1 MNYVCSCGE
10 KYLSDQGRIDCEKSH
25 ARRTTSQIA
34 AVFKHEAEQLQGLLE
49 IANAGTASHIA
60 TIKALEYK
68 LEAALDERRAQAAV
82 IKDLEASNTDLI
94 IEVNE
99 AKGRLDKLT
108 SEQAV
113 LEECERLEAR
123 LDAANAVADAQARR
137 LTEQLEADY
146 AQRIAAESRLDSAV
160 GLLRCLTESFD
171 ENLTR
176 KAAEFVAANTPRVD
190 LESVRGI
197 LAEEPDPLTRCPS
210 CTPEDEFHTI
220 ECAWA
225 SLKRDAAGTI
235 IDERVEIPVVEKRLL
250 KSG

>member
-108 SEQAV
+108 SEQA
-113 LEECERLEAR
+113 LLAECERLEAR

-146 AQRIAAESRLDSAV
+146 AQRIAAESRLDAAL
-160 GLLRCLTESFD
+160 GMLREI
-171 ENLTR
+171 
-176 KAAEFVAANTPRVD
+176 EFFLRGHPGEASVLRAKVRV
-190 LESVRGI
+190 I
-197 LAEEPDPLTRCPS
+197 LD
-210 CTPEDEFHTI
+210 
-220 ECAWA
+220 
-225 SLKRDAAGTI
+225 G
-235 IDERVEIPVVEKRLL
+235 VVERQTPNSETRSAKCL
-250 KSG
+250 KCGEAYSGHGCPVCGSRECVVL